1 MTKGNDD
8 ESASRPVKDQTGFFL
23 RAVKSPEHRQRIV
36 AVLFPDSKDAHHW
49 WFRFSVMMGLSVM
62 IAVMGLSLNSVAVV
76 IGAMLIAPLMTP
88 VLGISAAIVMGWF
101 GRLRNA
107 VVLVALGSIG
117 SVAISWAVTSVL
129 PSSDRI
135 LTAEVLSRTSPDLR
149 DLIVALAAGAAGA
162 YATSRQDIS
171 SSLPGVAV
179 AVALVPPLSVVGF
192 ALSIGRNDLARGAL
206 LLYVVNLFAI
216 ILVGAGVFLASG
228 FVPRGRLRTASKR
241 IRIGVAVVTL
251 ALVAVAVPL
260 TSASIRSAGRAQ
272 VSQTVNQTIVTWL
285 IPYPS
290 LTVDAVTIA
299 GVDVRVQLSGPVAP
313 PPTAE
318 LIGLLKG
325 VVGPDVAVR
334 VVWFQ
339 TSK

>member
-162 YATSRQDIS
+162 YATSRGIGPAAQRRGIRPVDRTERFGQGRAAALRGEPVRDHPGRRG
-171 SSLPGVAV
+171 SLLGQRIRTSWTIAY
-179 AVALVPPLSVVGF
+179 GF
-192 ALSIGRNDLARGAL
+192 EEDPNRSGSCD
-206 LLYVVNLFAI
+206 
-216 ILVGAGVFLASG
+216 AG
-228 FVPRGRLRTASKR
+228 PRGR
-241 IRIGVAVVTL
+241 G
-251 ALVAVAVPL
+251 
-260 TSASIRSAGRAQ
+260 SAAH
-272 VSQTVNQTIVTWL
+272 L
-285 IPYPS
+285 
-290 LTVDAVTIA
+290 
-299 GVDVRVQLSGPVAP
+299 GVDPLRGSGPSVSDSEPDDRHVAYP
-313 PPTAE
+313 LSLAH
-318 LIGLLKG
+318 G
-325 VVGPDVAVR
+325 
-334 VVWFQ
+334 
-339 TSK
+339 

>member
-1 MTKGNDD
+1 MSDD
-8 ESASRPVKDQTGFFL
+8 ESLTRPAERRGFLL
-23 RAVKSPEHRQRIV
+23 RAEKPPEDRRRIID
-36 AVLFPDSKDAHHW
+36 VLFPEAKDAHHW

-62 IAVMGLSLNSVAVV
+62 ISVMGLSLNSVAVV

-88 VLGISAAIVMGWF
+88 VLGISAALVMGWF
-101 GRLRNA
+101 GRLRNS
-107 VVLVALGSIG
+107 VVLVVLGSIG
-117 SVAISWAVTSVL
+117 SVALSWALTSVL

-135 LTAEVLSRTSPDLR
+135 LTTEVLSRTSPDLR

-162 YATSRQDIS
+162 YATSREDIAA
-171 SSLPGVAV
+171 SLSGVAV
-179 AVALVPPLSVVGF
+179 AVALVPPLSVIGF
-192 ALSIGRNDLARGAL
+192 ALSIGRFDLARGAL

-216 ILVGAGVFLASG
+216 VLVGAGVFLASG
-228 FVPRGRLRTASKR
+228 FVPRGRLRTVSTR
-241 IRIGVAVVTL
+241 IRVGVAVVAL

-260 TSASIRSAGRAQ
+260 TIASVRSASRAQ

-285 IPYPS
+285 TPYPS
-290 LTVDAVTIA
+290 LTVDGVTIA

-313 PPTAE
+313 PPTKG
-318 LIGLLKG
+318 LISMLKG
-325 VVGPDVAVR
+325 VLGPRVGVR